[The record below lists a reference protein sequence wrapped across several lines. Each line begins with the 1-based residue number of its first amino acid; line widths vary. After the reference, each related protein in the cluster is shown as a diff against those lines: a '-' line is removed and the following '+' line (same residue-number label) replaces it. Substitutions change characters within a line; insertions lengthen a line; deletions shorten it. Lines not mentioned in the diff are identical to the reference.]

1 MGELGELV
9 RLGRLF
15 WLFSSIP
22 DADYKPSQ
30 TSRMELFAKIFNGL
44 KPLTTFSKAWS
55 YMFDQ
60 ALDMFVYRTRE
71 GISNLLRNGRRGAR
85 KWSLRRED
93 TSLKLER
100 YVTVERFFF
109 INYGVFHDNHQY
121 SQDYKFR
128 RTVDPF
134 KREAH
139 RKWFPT
145 FTFYLLCVSNFFPNN
160 LPLWNVWFVGTVE

>member
-1 MGELGELV
+1 MIAAKPLKQLYQPLILGSKKVDKTHLISANILRQWIKKVNNSLFVSCWLV

-22 DADYKPSQ
+22 DADYKHSQ
-30 TSRMELFAKIFNGL
+30 RSRMELFAKIFNGL

-71 GISNLLRNGRRGAR
+71 DISNLLRNGRTGAR

-93 TSLKLER
+93 RSLKLER
-100 YVTVERFFF
+100 YVTVERFLF
-109 INYGVFHDNHQY
+109 INYVVFHDNHQY
-121 SQDYKFR
+121 S
-128 RTVDPF
+128 
-134 KREAH
+134 
-139 RKWFPT
+139 
-145 FTFYLLCVSNFFPNN
+145 
-160 LPLWNVWFVGTVE
+160 